1 MSHFRVPDTYFVK
14 FRTDEKR
21 GFRSFALE
29 NRPLRIT
36 FLQTMKTPLLAVSL
50 LFAIAAARADFVI
63 EQKVDGLGQQSGNI
77 TVKIKEARARAEL
90 SPQISY
96 IIDGVSGDSI
106 TLMHAQKSFMKVSA
120 EQGKALM
127 EQMRKKDGGDGKQT
141 KPAASGQKETVNEWQ
156 AEIFT
161 WSSGSLAVRYWVAR
175 DFPNAAAIQT
185 AMDKARAGGLGA
197 LNKNL
202 LPANS
207 DFPGMVV
214 KTEMK
219 TKGKVVTSTIVSV
232 KEEPVDEKVFAVPA
246 DYKELPTPAFDAAT
260 SP

>member
-1 MSHFRVPDTYFVK
+1 MH
-14 FRTDEKR
+14 
-21 GFRSFALE
+21 
-29 NRPLRIT
+29 
-36 FLQTMKTPLLAVSL
+36 PLLPAAL
-50 LFAIAAARADFVI
+50 LFAFTAARADFII

-77 TVKIKEARARAEL
+77 TVRIKDTKARAEL

-96 IIDGVSGDSI
+96 IIDGASGDSI

-127 EQMRKKDGGDGKQT
+127 EQMQKTASTGGT
-141 KPAASGQKETVNEWQ
+141 PAKPVNTGQKENVEQWP

-161 WSSGSLAVRYWVAR
+161 WSSGALAVRYWVAR
-175 DFPNAAAIQT
+175 DFPNAAAIQS
-185 AMDKARAGGLGA
+185 AMDKARSGGLGA

-202 LPANS
+202 LPSNS

-219 TKGKVVTSTIVSV
+219 TKGKIVTSTIVSV
-232 KEEPVDEKVFAVPA
+232 KEEPVDAKQFEIPA
-246 DYKELPTPAFDAAT
+246 DYKELPTPALDAPAAK
-260 SP
+260 

>member
-1 MSHFRVPDTYFVK
+1 MA
-14 FRTDEKR
+14 R
-21 GFRSFALE
+21 GHLLRKMKLAFLPAAL
-29 NRPLRIT
+29 
-36 FLQTMKTPLLAVSL
+36 LLSCV
-50 LFAIAAARADFVI
+50 AARADFTI

-77 TVKIKEARARAEL
+77 TVRIKDTKVRAEL

-96 IIDGVSGDSI
+96 IIDGASGDSF
-106 TLMHAQKSFMKVSA
+106 TLMHAQKGFMKVSA

-127 EQMRKKDGGDGKQT
+127 EQMQKSAGTSGPSP
-141 KPAASGQKETVNEWQ
+141 KPVATGQKENVDQWP

-161 WSSGSLAVRYWVAR
+161 WSSGALAVRYWVAK
-175 DFPNAAAIQT
+175 DFPNAAAIQS

-202 LPANS
+202 LPSNS

-219 TKGKVVTSTIVSV
+219 TKGKIITSTILSV
-232 KEEPVDEKVFAVPA
+232 KEEPVDARQFEIPA
-246 DYKELPTPAFDAAT
+246 DYKELPTPALDAPA
-260 SP
+260 PK

>member
-1 MSHFRVPDTYFVK
+1 M
-14 FRTDEKR
+14 KR
-21 GFRSFALE
+21 LLSAAAL
-29 NRPLRIT
+29 L
-36 FLQTMKTPLLAVSL
+36 LSLTP
-50 LFAIAAARADFVI
+50 ARADFII
-63 EQKVDGLGQQSGNI
+63 EQKVDGLGQQSGSI
-77 TVKIKEARARAEL
+77 VVKIKETKARAEL

-106 TLMHAQKSFMKVSA
+106 TLMHGQKGFMKVSA

-127 EQMRKKDGGDGKQT
+127 EQMQKTQGIAGT
-141 KPAASGQKETVNEWQ
+141 PPKPVATGQRESVNQWT

-161 WSSGSLAVRYWVAR
+161 WSSGSLAVRYWVAK
-175 DFPNAAAIQT
+175 DFPNSAAIQT

-232 KEEPVDEKVFAVPA
+232 KEEPVDAKQFEIPA
-246 DYKELPTPAFDAAT
+246 DYKELPTPSLDSPAT
-260 SP
+260 K

>member
-1 MSHFRVPDTYFVK
+1 
-14 FRTDEKR
+14 
-21 GFRSFALE
+21 
-29 NRPLRIT
+29 
-36 FLQTMKTPLLAVSL
+36 MKPLLLSAALILSV
-50 LFAIAAARADFVI
+50 AAARADFTI
-63 EQKVDGLGQQSGNI
+63 EQKVDGLGQQSGSI
-77 TVKIKEARARAEL
+77 VVKIKETKARAEL

-106 TLMHAQKSFMKVSA
+106 TLMHAQKGFMKVSA
-120 EQGKALM
+120 EQGKALIERM
-127 EQMRKKDGGDGKQT
+127 QKSAGATPSKPVATGKKENVDQW
-141 KPAASGQKETVNEWQ
+141 A

-161 WSSGSLAVRYWVAR
+161 WSNGPLSVKYWVAK

-197 LNKNL
+197 MNKSM

-219 TKGKVVTSTIVSV
+219 MKEKTVTSTIVSV
-232 KEEPVDEKVFAVPA
+232 KEEAVDAKQFEIPA
-246 DYKELPTPAFDAAT
+246 DYKELPTPAFDAPAAK
-260 SP
+260 